1 MQFKEHESGQ
11 KSSDPKMA
19 KLDKL
24 ARLLNVTIHV
34 DGVEYGKTSGNSE
47 KIVIEPE
54 DLPDDIGTTTQPV
67 EKPIKKSTTRKKV
80 VDKS

>member
-47 KIVIEPE
+47 KIVIEPQ
-54 DLPDDIGTTTQPV
+54 DISDEPKL
-67 EKPIKKSTTRKKV
+67 ENKPIKKTTTRKKV